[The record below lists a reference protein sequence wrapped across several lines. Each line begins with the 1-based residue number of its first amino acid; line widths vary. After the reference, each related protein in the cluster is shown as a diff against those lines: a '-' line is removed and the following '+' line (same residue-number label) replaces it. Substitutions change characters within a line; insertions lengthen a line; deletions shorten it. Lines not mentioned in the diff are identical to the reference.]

1 MKFEDEAEESIFRA
15 KPSYRDTVDG
25 SEKITRVYGDKPE
38 DNSDLTED
46 YIVSLLNCLRTRYR

>member
-25 SEKITRVYGDKPE
+25 SETITRVYGDKPE

-46 YIVSLLNCLRTRYR
+46 YIFHYLIV